1 MSEEVVYYL
10 ERLRTGPRAEDA
22 WHSLVELDD
31 SYLPELM
38 EAFKQEQSPKIQAV
52 LVEVSWQHRSSETL
66 PFLQELLRH
75 YHSEVWKT
83 ALDGIV
89 AINHPQGIKILGDER
104 ARLQALNDKT
114 ARERLEWID
123 EAYEQ
128 LQDGLSHTVS

>member
-1 MSEEVVYYL
+1 M
-10 ERLRTGPRAEDA
+10 GPRAEDA
-22 WHSLVELDD
+22 YHSLVELDD

-38 EAFKQEQSPKIQAV
+38 EAFKQEPRPQIQAV
-52 LVEVSWQHRSSETL
+52 LVEIIWQHRSAETL
-66 PFLQELLRH
+66 PFLQELLGH
-75 YHSEVWKT
+75 YHSDVWKT

-89 AINHPQGIKILGDER
+89 AINHPQGIQILADER
-104 ARLQALNDKT
+104 ARLQAFNNKT